1 MKTNILIAALMGILA
16 AGFIV
21 TANAGEEGLTPEEA
35 RVYLICQKE
44 VESEP
49 NPDQREKMFDECVHL
64 MSADE

>member
-1 MKTNILIAALMGILA
+1 MKKSTLIAALMGIVA
-16 AGFIV
+16 AGIV
-21 TANAGEEGLTPEEA
+21 ITSNAGEEGLTPEEA

>member
-1 MKTNILIAALMGILA
+1 MKKSTLIAALMGILA
-16 AGFIV
+16 AGFIA
-21 TANAGEEGLTPEEA
+21 TANAGEDGLTPEEA

-64 MSADE
+64 LSEDL